1 MAKGMKIAKGNT
13 IQIDSA
19 IGPETVTIYSA
30 TGTNTTTFLGGVG
43 GEPTA
48 VTAVLTIKCSYKT
61 SGSISKTDGF
71 IVKQRGR
78 KLFDVQ
84 SDFDTANPLVS
95 TTRTRATLTAVAAGS
110 LAASQM
116 SIKALTPSGILFYAT
131 RISNRFVWNGDTRYR
146 YTVIDATQLSFIST
160 YDLGT
165 VMPDGVTGLALVEGQ

>member
-1 MAKGMKIAKGNT
+1 MKIAKGNT

-19 IGPETVTIYSA
+19 ISPETVTIYSA
-30 TGTNTTTFLGGVG
+30 TATNTTTYLGGVG

-61 SGSISKTDGF
+61 SAGVSKTDGF

-84 SDFDTANPLVS
+84 SDADTANPLVS

-116 SIKALTPSGILFYAT
+116 SIKALTPSGIVFYAS

>member
-1 MAKGMKIAKGNT
+1 MAKGMKIAKGNS

-19 IGPETVTIYSA
+19 ITPETVTIYSA
-30 TGTNTTTFLGGVG
+30 TGTNTTTYLGGVG

-61 SGSISKTDGF
+61 SAGSSKTDGF

-84 SDFDTANPLVS
+84 SDADTANPLVS

-116 SIKALTPSGILFYAT
+116 SIKCSDSSGNVFYAS
-131 RISNRFVWNGDTRYR
+131 RISNRFVWDGDTRYR
-146 YTVIDATQLSFIST
+146 YTVVDATQFTFITT

-165 VMPDGVTGLALVEGQ
+165 KMDDGVTNLALVEGQ